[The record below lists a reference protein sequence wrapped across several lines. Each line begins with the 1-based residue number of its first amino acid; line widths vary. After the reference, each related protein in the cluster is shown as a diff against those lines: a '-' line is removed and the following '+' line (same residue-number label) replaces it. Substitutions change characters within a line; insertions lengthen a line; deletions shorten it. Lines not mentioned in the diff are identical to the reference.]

1 MREKSL
7 KLATMPRMNKIIEE
21 QLKKV
26 GCADLSNFDPNTNTY
41 RIKKRVDVKLEAGNT
56 YLIKLDDKL
65 LVSDLCPQLQ
75 YTFNGGRLPI
85 DKYCKADV
93 EKVVGGY
100 MRVVCLGYDDERKAD
115 LTTVWQGWLPT
126 SSVTVLERL

>member
-1 MREKSL
+1 
-7 KLATMPRMNKIIEE
+7 MNKIIEE

-26 GCADLSNFDPNTNTY
+26 SCADLSDFDPNTNTY
-41 RIKKRVDVKLEAGNT
+41 HIKRRVDVKLEAGNT

-100 MRVVCLGYDDERKAD
+100 MRVVCLGYDNECKTD
-115 LTTVWQGWLPT
+115 LASVWQGWLPI